1 MAYNYIHNPHPC
13 QFKPGS
19 RLQALQRAAAWLP
32 ADTVFRAAAM
42 RPAAALVL
50 RVRKLLRK
58 ELLQLAECRHDVN
71 L

>member
-19 RLQALQRAAAWLP
+19 RLPVQGAAAWLP

-58 ELLQLAECRHDVN
+58 ELLQLAECRHGVN